1 MGYYYTLLTVFAII
15 VTMMVIDQNVG
26 TYIYLIGKIVKN
38 KIERLYWMIKFHPAI
53 ITSPIGKWWMMRKYM
68 KTVEKLAQELSQKQQ
83 DGV

>member
-53 ITSPIGKWWMMRKYM
+53 ITSPIGK
-68 KTVEKLAQELSQKQQ
+68 
-83 DGV
+83 